1 MVLQRFIA
9 RKGVKIYAIQK
20 EVVPD
25 GVLSVEKY
33 MYLVYNDLNFEFYDV
48 CCY

>member
-20 EVVPD
+20 EVVPG

-33 MYLVYNDLNFEFYDV
+33 IYLVHYDLNFDYYDV
-48 CCY
+48 CC